1 MVARPQDEVGV
12 HGVQPGVVLV
22 EAEVAAAV
30 SAGPVF
36 EWDKDLMFGVL
47 LEKNFPI
54 APL

>member
-1 MVARPQDEVGV
+1 MVARPQDQVGV

-36 EWDKDLMFGVL
+36 DWDIKTWCFVFWRKISLV
-47 LEKNFPI
+47 
-54 APL
+54 PL